1 MSDAK
6 KMMKVL
12 KGIYKNK
19 PSIFVKNVEEVLN
32 DTMNVNR
39 YDEYILKQIG
49 IGYLMMA
56 LDCHTEIKEKMTE
69 EDIDNL
75 IYSIGCNM
83 ADFPILD
90 AIEESTKYNLDI

>member
-49 IGYLMMA
+49 IGYLMMS
-56 LDCHTEIKEKMTE
+56 E
-69 EDIDNL
+69 
-75 IYSIGCNM
+75 G
-83 ADFPILD
+83 
-90 AIEESTKYNLDI
+90 